1 MYRPALIAGTI
12 FGATSVMLGAFGAHG
27 LREIA
32 TPDVIESFRTGATY
46 QMYSAFFLL
55 AAGMLYTAF
64 PVRAVRVATWTAV
77 AGVLLFS
84 GSLYAMTGARINGDA
99 GLVKSIGPVTPIGGI
114 FFVIAWIA
122 LLTAVL
128 RKK

>member
-1 MYRPALIAGTI
+1 MYRPALVAGTL

-32 TPDVIESFRTGATY
+32 TPDIIESFKTGATY
-46 QMYSAFFLL
+46 QMYAAFLLL
-55 AAGMLYTAF
+55 AAGMLYAAF
-64 PVRAVRVATWTAV
+64 PFKGIKVATWSAV

-84 GSLYAMTGARINGDA
+84 GSLYAMTAARISGDT
-99 GLVKSIGPVTPIGGI
+99 GMVSSIGPVTPIGGI

-122 LLTAVL
+122 LLASIL
-128 RKK
+128 KGK